1 MDSPVEEPALSLE
14 QMKSNLF
21 QKFQREGTIDQIRV
35 QLRTSFVQTLQK
47 ASHAAAVSATPNLQE
62 WTVVEKVANSMIYQY
77 LQTKQ
82 LKHTL
87 SVFLPEVGPRNCDL
101 QQDMIHKLLRH
112 PAVPTIDVNENASSP
127 LWLLDMLREKEQ
139 RADVITHDNQT
150 QTIGDDHRFLLETEL
165 KRIDD
170 LYWNQCMLQKAQS
183 HQSFDEQL
191 VAFQHEYDA
200 RSQAQMQKE
209 IERIRD
215 MEISL
220 MRMEERKFYAKEMD
234 DLRASLQAEYATKAQ
249 SLADTEARLRIE
261 FAEHRQQLDSD
272 MFELRQTLLRE
283 LDNVRSKERQLLS
296 SIDLEAMKSANE
308 ARRLALLESNLTQR
322 ERQLDQTLK
331 EVQEER
337 EGQLRRVMEDADAKV
352 HAQTTALQAMQRQLE
367 KESQQLRESQG
378 EFTAMA
384 QRVAV
389 VEGQLAAAR
398 GLHMDQKMKLEQL
411 ERERMHVDELLTAS
425 RASQVEISTKENAA
439 IVALAHAK
447 DTIARLERETKAERA
462 VFASQLAEKTAAVQ
476 DALAQAHA
484 AQTELA
490 RLKVDHADA
499 IVSVKHAA
507 YDAMAAERRSAK
519 QAEDALH
526 VQLQD
531 LQNRCSDVEAQ
542 CHRYRTQCE
551 DEQVHVASLR
561 HEIAS
566 LNALLNTL
574 KYTSPVASV
583 PASGFSRRLPSWM
596 PAADDSDGSRMMGAP
611 ARRAVDL
618 DDARLFEEWKQERR
632 GGQLH
637 IDMPSFVA
645 SGGTTSSPPQRALI
659 NQSAASDDIRS
670 SPATADNYSG
680 RRKQVD
686 EEEDVTRQRQLEEE
700 RDRAAVLERQRQ
712 EQELEAKRELEQRL
726 LEQAAARAAM
736 EAQLKASQDAF
747 DRQLL
752 AQEKAKNEVI
762 QRLRLEADAKQ
773 AQDERKRQADARDI
787 EARRAADAAAVQAEM
802 AAKEEARL
810 LEDKHVKEELARQLQ
825 EAQDQLSRQAIAIAP
840 GGTSQNPSNHAPSSL
855 SGKTNGGTDISS
867 TVSHPSAD
875 SDACVRQMTLL
886 DEDRRHEERAI
897 EEDRMEA
904 AVHEKLDREQLE
916 KDRMH
921 ADEVERLEAA
931 ARAEEKARLDEADKR
946 KTAEAA
952 AENAAE
958 EARQQAVAAQQK
970 LLDDERNAK
979 EQQHENQKRLE
990 KELRASQVLQE
1001 QERAEAQQREEEAAK
1016 QKAQEEEKEAARLK
1030 QEAESKDV
1038 QEQKQDLNIIDEYRQ
1053 RAIARRAEKL
1063 RLEQEAKAK
1072 ELAQAREEAERKQ
1085 REEDEAAAAA
1095 ATEEVGSESG
1105 DSVLSVGGVGSD
1117 KSGDASGDSF

>member
-1 MDSPVEEPALSLE
+1 
-14 QMKSNLF
+14 
-21 QKFQREGTIDQIRV
+21 
-35 QLRTSFVQTLQK
+35 
-47 ASHAAAVSATPNLQE
+47 
-62 WTVVEKVANSMIYQY
+62 MIYQY

-139 RADVITHDNQT
+139 RADVVTHDNQT

-220 MRMEERKFYAKEMD
+220 MRMEERKCYAKEMD
-234 DLRASLQAEYATKAQ
+234 GLRASLQAEYATKAQ

-337 EGQLRRVMEDADAKV
+337 EGQLRRVMEEADAKV

-389 VEGQLAAAR
+389 VEGQLA
-398 GLHMDQKMKLEQL
+398 
-411 ERERMHVDELLTAS
+411 
-425 RASQVEISTKENAA
+425 
-439 IVALAHAK
+439 
-447 DTIARLERETKAERA
+447 RETKAERA

-875 SDACVRQMTLL
+875 SAACVRQMTLL
-886 DEDRRHEERAI
+886 DEDCRHEERAI

-904 AVHEKLDREQLE
+904 AVHEKLGREQLE

-952 AENAAE
+952 AED
-958 EARQQAVAAQQK
+958 ARQQAVAAQQK

-990 KELRASQVLQE
+990 EELRASQVLQE

-1016 QKAQEEEKEAARLK
+1016 QKAQEAEKEAARLK

-1095 ATEEVGSESG
+1095 ATEVRWRTRQVVVTWSRRLDRNRAIRCCRWVALGATRGAYAVETGEHDG
-1105 DSVLSVGGVGSD
+1105 NLAH
-1117 KSGDASGDSF
+1117 SGDASGDSF